1 MVSVLICSYILHG
14 ELIETI
20 SEIEP
25 LQEWEYLPPVG
36 PRAKGGFSGLKNA
49 GATCYMNSV
58 LQQLFMVP
66 SIRLGILGA
75 AGACTDPNE
84 DFSGELDN
92 RVSFIF
98 ETISIPR
105 TLSNSYLSGCQ
116 RFTKRRRQ
124 QPTKLSHR
132 DTEARSSDF
141 RSSRPQRSS
150 VLHTARTLGP
160 FQVSCLISLRFPIF
174 KNRFL

>member
-1 MVSVLICSYILHG
+1 MSSTNFNHETFTDIVSVL
-14 ELIETI
+14 
-20 SEIEP
+20 EIEP

-36 PRAKGGFSGLKNA
+36 PRPKGGFSGLKNA

-92 RVSFIF
+92 RVNNQRNLIIF
-98 ETISIPR
+98 
-105 TLSNSYLSGCQ
+105 Q
-116 RFTKRRRQ
+116 F
-124 QPTKLSHR
+124 
-132 DTEARSSDF
+132 
-141 RSSRPQRSS
+141 
-150 VLHTARTLGP
+150 
-160 FQVSCLISLRFPIF
+160 
-174 KNRFL
+174 